1 MKLQGLFGLL
11 VNLFDLLV
19 KKPGM
24 VILFQG
30 PPEENYR
37 RKIAGRNIAATAS
50 PKTDRA

>member
-1 MKLQGLFGLL
+1 MKLQG
-11 VNLFDLLV
+11 LFDLLV

-37 RKIAGRNIAATAS
+37 NKSAGRKIAATAS